1 MLQRGRL
8 PGDRTHTTV
17 ERELVCQLV
26 LEAGRTLPVPTRL
39 VYRTDDPY
47 AVHVVFHTDTDEPV
61 EWCFA
66 RDLLIEGIFHPT
78 GEGDVKVWPG
88 RTGPSMNFVHLLL
101 SGPTEHVLIQAPAR
115 ALSAWTERTLRMVP
129 PGTEEAQPPSHVGD
143 LGPG

>member
-1 MLQRGRL
+1 MPHRGCR
-8 PGDRTHTTV
+8 PGDSTHTTV

-26 LEAGRTLPVPTRL
+26 LEAGRAVPVPTRL

-47 AVHVVFHTDTDEPV
+47 AVHVSFHTDTDEPV

-66 RDLLIEGIFHPT
+66 RDLLVEGIFHPT

-88 RTGPSMNFVHLLL
+88 RTRRTMDFVYLLL
-101 SGPTEHVLIQAPAR
+101 SGPTDDTLIQAPSR
-115 ALSAWTERTLRMVP
+115 AVSAWTERTLRLVP
-129 PGTEEAQPPSHVGD
+129 PGTEAEQSPCDADD